1 MDSLLHDVR
10 LALRRLTRTPGFTL
24 VVVLTLALGIG
35 ANTAIFSVVDGIL
48 LRSLPLRAA
57 DELVMMFGASREG
70 AKTEDSWYTSY
81 PDYADIR
88 AQNRVF
94 SEMGAWTRATPSL
107 LSPDAEPT
115 RLRASAVTASLFP
128 LVGVVPAL
136 GRVFLPDEEKP
147 GAPKVALLGD
157 ALWRQRFGADPR
169 IVGKS
174 VLIDGEPHTVVG
186 VMPAHFQFPG
196 QSQLW
201 LPATEA
207 FSEMARGRH
216 GFGVIARL
224 QPGVTLP
231 AAEREVR
238 AIARRLE
245 DQHPGTNADRT
256 ARLETAEDAI
266 VGDVRPA
273 LLVLL
278 GAVAVVLLIACA
290 NVANLMLARAA
301 GRGREAA
308 VRSALGA
315 GRGRLV
321 RQYLVES
328 VVLALAGGALGLIV
342 ALWGVEF
349 LVKAAPPDIPRLEE
363 VGVDARVLGFMLAV
377 ALGAGIAVG
386 IVPALHGSRVDLAST
401 LKEGGRG
408 TVGGRGNRL
417 RRALVVAEVALSVIL
432 VAGAALLLRSFQHLR
447 QVDLGF
453 RPQRLLAVQVMLP
466 PSRGSEPEFVT
477 SFFRTLR
484 DRVAALPG
492 VESVALAHAHPLNPN
507 WTSGFAIAGRDMP
520 PPGQGPEANFRPV
533 SPGYF
538 RTAGIAFAR
547 GRDFTD
553 HDVLRAPGVVIIN
566 EAFARRYFPGQDPI
580 GQRLERG
587 SAWFE
592 GGAATFEIVGLVAG
606 ERFNGPTGEQLP
618 AMYFPHAQYPFTEM
632 ELIIRT
638 KVEPAT
644 LTTAVRG
651 EVWRLDR
658 TLPVDNV
665 RTLEEVAAQTVA
677 VPRFNTA
684 LLAGFA
690 ALALLLAAVGV
701 YGVLSYL
708 VAQRA
713 GEIGVRMALGADAAR
728 VLRMVLAEGVLLA
741 GVGVAMGL
749 VAALWTTRLLGSLLF
764 GVSPTDPVTFAAVT
778 LTLAAVAAIASWLPA
793 RRATRVDP
801 VVAMRG
807 GQ

>member
-1 MDSLLHDVR
+1 MDSLLQDVR
-10 LALRRLTRTPGFTL
+10 LSLRRLTRTPGFSL
-24 VVVLTLALGIG
+24 VIVVTLALGIG

-48 LRSLPLRAA
+48 LRSLPFRAP

-94 SEMGAWTRATPSL
+94 SEMGAWARGTPSL
-107 LSPDAEPT
+107 VAPNAEPM
-115 RLRASAVTASLFP
+115 RLRASAITASLFP
-128 LVGVVPAL
+128 LVGVAPAL
-136 GRVFLPDEEKP
+136 GRAFLPEEEKP
-147 GAPKVALLGD
+147 GARKVVLLGD

-174 VLIDGEPHTVVG
+174 IIVDGEPHAVVG
-186 VMPAHFQFPG
+186 VMPSAFQFPA

-201 LPATEA
+201 LPATETL
-207 FSEMARGRH
+207 SERDRGRH

-224 QPGVTLP
+224 RPGVTLSG
-231 AAEREVR
+231 AERELR
-238 AIARRLE
+238 DIARRLE
-245 DQHPGTNADRT
+245 DQHPGSNADRT
-256 ARLETAEDAI
+256 ARLETAEQAI

-278 GAVAVVLLIACA
+278 GAVALVLLIACA
-290 NVANLMLARAA
+290 NVANLLLMRAA
-301 GRGREAA
+301 SRGREVA

-328 VVLALAGGALGLIV
+328 VALAVAGGALGLLV
-342 ALWGVEF
+342 AVWGVDF
-349 LVKAAPPDIPRLEE
+349 LVNAAPPNIPRLDE
-363 VGVDARVLGFMLAV
+363 VGVDARALAFMLAV
-377 ALGAGIAVG
+377 ALATGVVVGIA
-386 IVPALHGSRVDLAST
+386 PALRGSRVDLAST
-401 LKEGGRG
+401 LKEGARG

-417 RRALVVAEVALSVIL
+417 RRALVIGEVALSVVL
-432 VAGAALLLRSFQHLR
+432 VAGAALLVRSFQHLR
-447 QVDLGF
+447 EVDLGF
-453 RPQRLLAVQVMLP
+453 RPDRLLAVQVMLP
-466 PSRGSEPEFVT
+466 PSRGAEPERVT
-477 SFFRTLR
+477 TFFRTLR
-484 DRVAALPG
+484 DRVAAVPG

-520 PPGQGPEANFRPV
+520 PPGQGPEANLRPV

-538 RTAGIAFAR
+538 RTAGIALTR

-553 HDVLRAPGVVIIN
+553 RDVLRAPGVVIIN
-566 EAFARRYFPGQDPI
+566 DAFARRYFPGQDPI
-580 GQRLERG
+580 GERLDRG
-587 SAWFE
+587 NSWFE
-592 GGAATFEIVGLVAG
+592 GGAASFEIVGVVAG
-606 ERFNGPTGEQLP
+606 ERFTGPGGEHQP

-638 KVEPAT
+638 RVEPAT
-644 LTTAVRG
+644 LAAAVRS

-665 RTLEEVAAQTVA
+665 RTLEEVASQAVA

-684 LLAGFA
+684 LLGGFA
-690 ALALLLAAVGV
+690 VLALVLAAVGV

-708 VAQRA
+708 VSQRT

-728 VLRMVLAEGVLLA
+728 VLRMVLREGVMLA
-741 GVGVAMGL
+741 GTGVVVGV
-749 VAALWTTRLLGSLLF
+749 VAALLATRLLGSLLF
-764 GVSPTDPVTFAAVT
+764 EVSATDPATFTAVT
-778 LTLAAVAAIASWLPA
+778 VALVAVALAASWLPA
-793 RRATRVDP
+793 RRATRVSP
-801 VVAMRG
+801 VEAMRSE
-807 GQ
+807 